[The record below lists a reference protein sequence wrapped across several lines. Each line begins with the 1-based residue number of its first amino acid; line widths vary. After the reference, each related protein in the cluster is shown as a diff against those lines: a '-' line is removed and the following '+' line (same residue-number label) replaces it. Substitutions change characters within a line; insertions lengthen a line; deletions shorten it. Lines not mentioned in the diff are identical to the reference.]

1 MSESLSTERAVRG
14 VSEAALGAASADVTA
29 PSALPT
35 SRGGAVTHS
44 RSHASHAP
52 ADATARTST
61 RMRMPLGLVGVVL
74 LIVVWW
80 AMTHLVAHPGTLARA
95 FAPDAALSALVPL
108 VRDDHLL
115 MHVLVS
121 VRRVAVGMAW
131 AVAIGV
137 PVGLLVG
144 RFRAIDRMLTPAF
157 QFLRMISPLSWMPIA
172 VMSLGVGDRSVYF
185 LLAFA
190 AVWPVI
196 MNTAA
201 GVVQLDKRW
210 IQLGQSLAATR
221 VEMLVHIYLPGIA
234 AHVLT
239 GLRLATGI
247 LWIVLVP
254 AEMLGVSAG
263 LGYLILDTRDRLDYA
278 ELTATILVIGAI
290 GFAIDS
296 LLRACYQRFVR

>member
-1 MSESLSTERAVRG
+1 LASRDRG
-14 VSEAALGAASADVTA
+14 ATLAASQADLAPTA
-29 PSALPT
+29 VVANTPT
-35 SRGGAVTHS
+35 RE
-44 RSHASHAP
+44 RI
-52 ADATARTST
+52 
-61 RMRMPLGLVGVVL
+61 PLGLVGVLL
-74 LIVVWW
+74 LIAAWW
-80 AMTHLVAHPGTLARA
+80 TVTHLLAAPGTLGRS
-95 FAPDAALSALVPL
+95 FAPDAALSALIPL

-115 MHVLVS
+115 LHVLVS
-121 VRRVAVGMAW
+121 VRRVAIGMAW
-131 AVAIGV
+131 AVVIGV

-144 RFRAIDRMLTPAF
+144 RFRSIDRMLTPAF

-201 GVVQLDKRW
+201 GVTQLDKRW

-278 ELTATILVIGAI
+278 ELTATIFVIGAI
-290 GFAIDS
+290 GFAIDA
-296 LLRACYQRFVR
+296 LLRALYRRFVR